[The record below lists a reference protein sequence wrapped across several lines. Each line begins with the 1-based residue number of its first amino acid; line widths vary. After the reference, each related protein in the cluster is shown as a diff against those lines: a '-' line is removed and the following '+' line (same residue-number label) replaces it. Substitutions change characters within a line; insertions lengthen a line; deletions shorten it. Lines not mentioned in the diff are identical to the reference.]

1 MKLKIVID
9 KLNGFAPNDYQ
20 ESFDNSGL
28 QIGDVNSEIVK
39 VLVCLDVT
47 EKVINEA
54 ISIGANL
61 IVSHHP
67 LIFHGIKYITE
78 KTYIERVIRTAIK
91 NDIVSY
97 KNSSFRH
104 TICEFGLSSLARI
117 FCKLRFLLF
126 CYFNI
131 FVIFLILKSFTHAA
145 AHGNVE
151 IIKSGFRLFMYSVSL
166 GI

>member
-61 IVSHHP
+61 IV
-67 LIFHGIKYITE
+67 
-78 KTYIERVIRTAIK
+78 
-91 NDIVSY
+91 
-97 KNSSFRH
+97 
-104 TICEFGLSSLARI
+104 
-117 FCKLRFLLF
+117 
-126 CYFNI
+126 
-131 FVIFLILKSFTHAA
+131 
-145 AHGNVE
+145 
-151 IIKSGFRLFMYSVSL
+151 
-166 GI
+166 

>member
-67 LIFHGIKYITE
+67 LIFHGIKHITE
-78 KTYIERVIRTAIK
+78 KTYIERWKCGEISGGKGVDGISNHVRRYLFEK
-91 NDIVSY
+91 Y
-97 KNSSFRH
+97 QNS
-104 TICEFGLSSLARI
+104 C
-117 FCKLRFLLF
+117 
-126 CYFNI
+126 
-131 FVIFLILKSFTHAA
+131 
-145 AHGNVE
+145 
-151 IIKSGFRLFMYSVSL
+151 
-166 GI
+166 